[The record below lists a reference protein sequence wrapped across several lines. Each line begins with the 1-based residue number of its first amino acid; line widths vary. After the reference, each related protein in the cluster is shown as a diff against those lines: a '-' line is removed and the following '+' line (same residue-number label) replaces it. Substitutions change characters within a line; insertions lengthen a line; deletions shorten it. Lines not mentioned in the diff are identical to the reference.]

1 MNVRDLDFD
10 IDDDGGP
17 EPPRAD
23 VFAGEYALG
32 VLDAAGRAAA
42 ETRIAADPGFARL
55 VADWE
60 QKLSPWYAGI
70 DPVAV
75 PPHVWPRVRTALG
88 WASAA
93 PAPRGIWH
101 NTGFWRAATALAA
114 VLAVFAVLVGRAP
127 VDAPREDAVVVA
139 PASPPPAPAPA
150 EPAEPAAEVPLPV
163 TTLAHEDGTP
173 GWLASVDPAHGRVL
187 MVPVPTSGD
196 PTGRVAEL
204 WVIPEGGTPASLGVV
219 SNDSSHSVEVPDTLR
234 DALVAGSTLAITLE
248 PPGGAPQGAPTG
260 PVVARGA
267 LRI

>member
-10 IDDDGGP
+10 IDDGGGP

-32 VLDAAGRAAA
+32 VLDADARAVA
-42 ETRIAADPGFARL
+42 EARIARNPGFARL

-60 QKLSPWYAGI
+60 QTFSPWYAAI

-75 PPHVWPRVRTALG
+75 PPQVWPRIRTALG
-88 WASAA
+88 WAAVS

-101 NTGFWRAATALAA
+101 STGFWRAATALAA
-114 VLAVFAVLVGRAP
+114 ALAVVAVLVGRSP
-127 VDAPREDAVVVA
+127 VDAPRDDAVVVA
-139 PASPPPAPAPA
+139 PPSPAAT
-150 EPAEPAAEVPLPV
+150 EPAAEIPLPV

-173 GWLASVDPAHGRVL
+173 GWLASVDPAQHRVL
-187 MVPVPTSGD
+187 MVPVPTPGD
-196 PTGRVAEL
+196 AAGRVAEL
-204 WVIPEGGTPASLGVV
+204 WLIPEGGAPASLGVV
-219 SNDSSHSVEVPDTLR
+219 SSDSSHSVDVPDALR
-234 DALVAGSTLAITLE
+234 AALVPGSTLAISLE

-260 PVVARGA
+260 PVVASGT